1 MGPEVTRRVQSNQG
15 EDKGIEDA
23 AGGVVD
29 PTGAVRVDVDEA
41 AAAAAA
47 EGSQPSEK

>member
-15 EDKGIEDA
+15 EDEGVEDA
-23 AGGVVD
+23 AGDVVD
-29 PTGAVRVDVDEA
+29 STGAVRVDVDEA
-41 AAAAAA
+41 A